1 MPRLNNAQRNNAI
14 GRLEAGMSRSEVAR
28 FFHVS
33 PSTISRLWTRYQQ
46 QETTRDLPRSGRPCA
61 TTTAQDRY
69 IRLRHLHQRMTT
81 ATSTASTIPGLG
93 TISDQT
99 VRNRLRDAGLR
110 PRRPVRRIV
119 LTRHH
124 RQVRLQ
130 WCRQHRMWSQERWRN
145 VWFSVWSYGHIIGKI
160 QIFDEAGNGTA
171 CSSILC
177 QPLQR

>member
-14 GRLEAGMSRSEVAR
+14 GRLEAGMSRSEVTR

-46 QETTRDLPRSGRPCA
+46 PETTRDLPRSGRPRS

-69 IRLRHLHQRMTT
+69 IRLRHLRQRMTT

-110 PRRPVRRIV
+110 ARRPVRRIV

-124 RQVRLQ
+124 RQVRFQ
-130 WCRQHRMWSQERWRN
+130 WCR
-145 VWFSVWSYGHIIGKI
+145 
-160 QIFDEAGNGTA
+160 
-171 CSSILC
+171 
-177 QPLQR
+177 

>member
-46 QETTRDLPRSGRPCA
+46 QETTRDFPRSGRPRA

-69 IRLRHLHQRMTT
+69 IRLRHLRQRMTT

-99 VRNRLRDAGLR
+99 VRNRQRDAGLR
-110 PRRPVRRIV
+110 PRRPPSC
-119 LTRHH
+119 L
-124 RQVRLQ
+124 
-130 WCRQHRMWSQERWRN
+130 
-145 VWFSVWSYGHIIGKI
+145 
-160 QIFDEAGNGTA
+160 
-171 CSSILC
+171 
-177 QPLQR
+177 